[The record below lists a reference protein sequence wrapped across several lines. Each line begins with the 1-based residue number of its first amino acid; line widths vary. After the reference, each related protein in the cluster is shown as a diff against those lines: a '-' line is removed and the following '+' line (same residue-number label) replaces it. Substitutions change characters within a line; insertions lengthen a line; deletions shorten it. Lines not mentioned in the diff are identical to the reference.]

1 MSRLEYNRK
10 LLKELESYIENN
22 PNLRFIQ
29 ALWGMKIIDSEILL
43 DSNCDTRIIDRFFE
57 ESKQTLKRIKNE

>member
-43 DSNCDTRIIDRFFE
+43 DPNCNMKIIDRFLR
-57 ESKQTLKRIKNE
+57 SLNKH